1 IASARLLKPV
11 TGEKN
16 WFNSLEDKIEQG
28 STWLIDKIHRGYHPI
43 ISRSLNNKVAV
54 IFIAL
59 ILLAGAGFTFAGMG
73 GVFIPDL
80 DEGDIAMQAL
90 LKPGSSLSES
100 VEVSQKIDRKSTRL
114 NSSQVAIS
122 YSVL

>member
-1 IASARLLKPV
+1 MV
-11 TGEKN
+11 EN
-16 WFNSLEDKIEQG
+16 KIEHD

-80 DEGDIAMQAL
+80 DEGNIAMQAL
-90 LKPGSSLSES
+90 LEPGSSLSEC
-100 VEVSQKIDRKSTRL
+100 VEVSQKVENILLDNFREVKTE
-114 NSSQVAIS
+114 VARVGVGDGGTGPVAVDS
-122 YSVL
+122 AYL

>member
-1 IASARLLKPV
+1 MV
-11 TGEKN
+11 EN
-16 WFNSLEDKIEQG
+16 KIEHD

-90 LKPGSSLSES
+90 LKPGGSLSES
-100 VEVSQKIDRKSTRL
+100 VEVSQKIENILFVYFPEVTTV
-114 NSSQVAIS
+114 VARVGV
-122 YSVL
+122 SVMT